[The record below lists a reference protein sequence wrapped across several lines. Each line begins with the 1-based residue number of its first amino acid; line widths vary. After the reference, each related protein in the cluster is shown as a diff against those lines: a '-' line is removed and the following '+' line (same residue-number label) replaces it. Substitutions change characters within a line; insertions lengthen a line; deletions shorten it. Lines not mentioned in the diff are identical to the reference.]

1 MVKIDEQFIKEKINP
16 VVGFIFHTARQLGA
30 ENAPNSMD
38 MEYLRQSTER
48 VKALIEESAA
58 LTPRAEPAA
67 ATDGT
72 LLQRAKAMLASDVK
86 YDRMVYGSNGLTP
99 PAQFAVDFA
108 LSLFAD
114 PPPDVIR
121 RIEGEFVAKMRAK
134 LTEPNGEIRGGGA
147 TVFGAMEAELGRE
160 G

>member
-1 MVKIDEQFIKEKINP
+1 
-16 VVGFIFHTARQLGA
+16 
-30 ENAPNSMD
+30 
-38 MEYLRQSTER
+38 MEM
-48 VKALIEESAA
+48 KPCPFCGSAA
-58 LTPRAEPAA
+58 RVIGDFCYAIALCDTCVPDIKICSYSDGAISAETIVAEKWN
-67 ATDGT
+67 
-72 LLQRAKAMLASDVK
+72 R
-86 YDRMVYGSNGLTP
+86 R
-99 PAQFAVDFA
+99 
-108 LSLFAD
+108 AD

>member
-1 MVKIDEQFIKEKINP
+1 MRRMRE
-16 VVGFIFHTARQLGA
+16 
-30 ENAPNSMD
+30 D
-38 MEYLRQSTER
+38 MNEEMTER
-48 VKALIEESAA
+48 DAVEML
-58 LTPRAEPAA
+58 R
-67 ATDGT
+67 
-72 LLQRAKAMLASDVK
+72 RAKQMLAADGK
-86 YDRMVYGSNGLTP
+86 YDAMVYGSNGLTP